1 MEEII
6 YKNRM
11 LMLLNLVMMTFMATL
26 DASIVN
32 VALPIMAKKLS
43 VSTEAISWVVT
54 SYLMVITTTIL
65 LFGKLGDLLGKI
77 KVFKIGIGLFGL
89 GSLMCGLADSFIFLV
104 VSRVFQAIGA
114 AAAMANN
121 QGIITQ
127 VFPRNERGRALGIAG
142 MAVAFGSLTGPALGG
157 LIVSVF
163 NWQYIFLINV
173 PITIFTL
180 LMGNR
185 VLPKNENKSSEK
197 FDLKGAFL
205 VIIVI
210 LILFGTMLYGEEI
223 GYTHPLIIAGAVI
236 TVLSMALFIRVEKRE
251 PVPLLELSI
260 FNNALFS
267 LSLLCAFFTFVAISC
282 SNIIQPF
289 YLQNVLGLSPSFA
302 GMILMIYPL
311 ILAVVAPLSGY
322 ISDIIGS
329 EFLTFLGLLLTSTGL
344 FLMST
349 LNQDSKIWVMIAF
362 VALMSAGNGLFQSPN
377 NSLIMSSVPMNRL
390 GIAGSINA
398 LVRNLGM
405 VFGISFST
413 ALLYNRMG
421 HKLGY
426 NVSSFIS
433 GQEGAFIYGMRIVYI
448 IAGIICLAGALLT
461 AYRLYSMRSRIKEPL
476 KDIS

>member
-1 MEEII
+1 
-6 YKNRM
+6 
-11 LMLLNLVMMTFMATL
+11 MLLNIVMMTFMATL

-32 VALPIMAKKLS
+32 VALPIMSQKLS

-65 LFGKLGDLLGKI
+65 LFGKLGDLFGKI
-77 KVFKIGIGLFGL
+77 RVFKIGIGLFGL
-89 GSLMCGLADSFIFLV
+89 GSLMCGMADSFIFLV

-114 AAAMANN
+114 AGAMANN

-157 LIVSVF
+157 FIVSVLD
-163 NWQYIFLINV
+163 WQYIFLINV
-173 PITIFTL
+173 PICIFTL
-180 LMGNR
+180 LMGNK
-185 VLPKNENKSSEK
+185 VLPKNENKSSDK
-197 FDLKGAFL
+197 FDLKGALL
-205 VIIVI
+205 VVIVI
-210 LILFGTMLYGEEI
+210 LMLFGTMLYGEEI
-223 GYTHPLIIAGAVI
+223 GYTHPLIIAGALI
-236 TVLSMALFIRVEKRE
+236 TVLSIALFIRVEKRE

-260 FNNALFS
+260 FKNTLFS
-267 LSLLCAFFTFVAISC
+267 LSLLCAFFSFVAISC

-289 YLQNVLGLSPSFA
+289 YLQNVMGLTPSTA

-349 LNQDSKIWVMIAF
+349 LHQGSEIWIMVVF
-362 VALMSAGNGLFQSPN
+362 VAVMSAGNGLFQSPN

-426 NVSSFIS
+426 NVNSFIR
-433 GQEGAFIYGMRIVYI
+433 GQESAFIYGMRIVYI
-448 IAGIICLAGALLT
+448 IAGIICMAGALLT
-461 AYRLYSMRSRIKEPL
+461 AYRLYSMRSRTKEPL
-476 KDIS
+476 KDIP